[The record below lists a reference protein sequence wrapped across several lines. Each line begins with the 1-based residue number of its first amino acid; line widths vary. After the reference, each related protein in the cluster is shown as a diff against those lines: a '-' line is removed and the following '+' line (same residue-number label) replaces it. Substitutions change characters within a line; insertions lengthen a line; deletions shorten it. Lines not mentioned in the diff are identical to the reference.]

1 MRHRRVIILA
11 LALNISLQAAAA
23 DTPATKTWPCYWTR
37 GRIWIAQG
45 GPSIRVWPVGTRR
58 VLGIVNPKTGVT
70 DVDET
75 DALPDSVTAVLTED
89 VAVYGNYHICPIAP
103 ERRGWMRFVFI
114 DKVAGKLVVRSRN

>member
-23 DTPATKTWPCYWTR
+23 DTPATKTWPCYWR
-37 GRIWIAQG
+37 GRIWTAQG
-45 GPSIRVWPVGTRR
+45 TPSIRVWPVGTRR
-58 VLGIVNPKTGVT
+58 ILGIVNPNPGVI
-70 DVDET
+70 DYEGA
-75 DALPDSVTAVLTED
+75 DAIPDSVSDVLTED